1 MQHTFLP
8 NSIKK
13 EWWFWWNYTFFCTF
27 SFKICD
33 FWWNRIASIFCF
45 FSEKIKNL
53 VLPFIS
59 AQNVSE
65 THEFFMKTI
74 YKPTTFCGEGFLG
87 LDSIQLLQNSQKI
100 YFSYS
105 LLNYKICVF
114 FHPNTSSKM
123 ELSIVYS
130 FSSIKL
136 KFVLKQKPFGKIL
149 RFL

>member
-1 MQHTFLP
+1 MELFCL
-8 NSIKK
+8 K
-13 EWWFWWNYTFFCTF
+13 WRFFF
-27 SFKICD
+27 YHFE
-33 FWWNRIASIFCF
+33 
-45 FSEKIKNL
+45 EKIQLFLSKSMVFDEI
-53 VLPFIS
+53 VLL
-59 AQNVSE
+59 A
-65 THEFFMKTI
+65 FFDFFWKDKKLSFAVHFRSKRPWHKFSMKTI

-87 LDSIQLLQNSQKI
+87 LDSIQLLQNLQNI
-100 YFSYS
+100 YFSCS

-114 FHPNTSSKM
+114 FTPNTSSKM